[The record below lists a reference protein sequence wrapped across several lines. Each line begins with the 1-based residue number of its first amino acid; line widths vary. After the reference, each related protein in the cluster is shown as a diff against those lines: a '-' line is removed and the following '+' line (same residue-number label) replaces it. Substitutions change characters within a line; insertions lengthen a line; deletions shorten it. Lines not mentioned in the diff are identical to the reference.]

1 MATDYFSDCG
11 TSGSPYVASSPTETP
26 FYTPRLALSRR
37 TSRYGTSSPG
47 PSSSP
52 PPLPADAPDLADDD
66 NVSILDPRRFTPTLQ
81 ASLVSEIL
89 SLRRDLESKIKF
101 IENLEDDLHGA
112 RTDNESL
119 SDELAQAIRDSRIA
133 ETRFEESEKE
143 TLSALANISNEREEL
158 KRTTVD
164 LKDKLEASQKKIRTQ
179 EDDSDR
185 VHELWEKER
194 KTWNDEKRQLERRV
208 HVTEARLRT
217 IVTELAAHEEAT
229 HEPGAS
235 SEAEDNA
242 HDSGLGNESDTTSVR
257 SVSRYSCS
265 RNGRHARNTSL
276 CSSISIA
283 HVQRYSLQTPTGSP
297 MRGKFGSMTLA
308 DELVFDEDAED
319 MEELE
324 LDSDD
329 FPENE
334 MRARRALESRQSTYQ
349 DDKAKRIL
357 GLMEDDTKFTTLA
370 YIDTGV
376 QFSPPSS
383 PQLALK
389 MGLLEGAFE
398 PRPLSKDIEANQRRK
413 RISINTSDSP
423 SRFMHQT
430 SLAEPEKPPATP
442 KISTPPSPEVPP
454 ANSMPIPTAEYCS
467 TSTQT
472 EPSSSPE
479 AKITAP
485 VVSTRAPPPPP
496 IPVPSITIHPP
507 QSAPTSPKEPILPPG
522 TKNAECQTT
531 FNLSAFTRSVSMQ
544 TEEILVDR
552 RLNKLPPHLR
562 PSAIKSRPTSLEPE
576 IQQARHIQLGPLQK
590 APPQPQVMRPARDAS
605 HAKHLMSTARIEN
618 RYPGNNDNGP
628 LTYDSREIP
637 SRPFRTSSLFAG
649 FDGASSDEGDEFG
662 AAEFSDDE
670 HRRAPLIHSSNRTQK
685 HSRPLANIPTPV
697 PEEREP
703 SPDARQMDGGPS
715 KGRLS
720 GSRRSSPE
728 KASRVSKPVRVPTLT
743 RQPSIRRAAMIQSG
757 TAAHFQQRSRTPS
770 LASLESSVQSSAT
783 RPPFPVPTRSSSRKL
798 PMSKS
803 EGAQS
808 PTPRG
813 GFPKRTQGQREHDR
827 GDGLRKVRSAA
838 VIPRGEQGEGRRRPS
853 SPQKPPSPRRKPNPQ
868 LPPLPNQD
876 LTSSTYIYSS
886 KRFSHRSQPSQGTA
900 QTGTESTVSSTQ
912 PTTVVDAIAA
922 TMVGE
927 WMWKYVRKRKSFGIQ
942 DSAQDTGQPGVDGTV
957 NVAIGGV
964 RHKRWV
970 WLSPYERSVMWSSK
984 QPTSESALL
993 GKSGRKLVIQSVLD
1007 VKDNTPSPKNSGI
1020 PPLFDRSILILTPAR
1035 ALKFT
1040 AISKERHYLW
1050 LTALSF
1056 LAHSSV
1062 SPPVLASLPVVVP
1075 QPPEDTSRSQAPT
1088 LRRGNFGNSGR
1099 IPTPKP
1105 SAPPLRQQY
1114 SSPAAPSRE
1123 NPDTSLLNHAEP
1135 IPDSAEPPV
1144 VPRYGGGSLHGRKRS
1159 STGPRLPP
1167 PPGSTFRSFSHTAVP
1182 SISTF
1187 STGSS
1192 NTPSN
1197 PSSVYNSN
1205 LSGRTSEASSS
1216 NRRSQNFF
1224 DAVGLVRMDAFIE
1237 PMLSEEAVHGPRSP
1251 AIGHHG
1257 SGGGAVTPRISRRR
1271 GISHLSQSTNAS
1283 WRNGGWAI
1291 RDGAS

>member
-357 GLMEDDTKFTTLA
+357 GLMEDDN
-370 YIDTGV
+370 TGV

-430 SLAEPEKPPATP
+430 SLAEPEKVCVMVSASSQTIEEPPSPPATP

-728 KASRVSKPVRVPTLT
+728 KASRVSKP
-743 RQPSIRRAAMIQSG
+743 
-757 TAAHFQQRSRTPS
+757 
-770 LASLESSVQSSAT
+770 
-783 RPPFPVPTRSSSRKL
+783 
-798 PMSKS
+798 
-803 EGAQS
+803 
-808 PTPRG
+808 
-813 GFPKRTQGQREHDR
+813 
-827 GDGLRKVRSAA
+827 
-838 VIPRGEQGEGRRRPS
+838 
-853 SPQKPPSPRRKPNPQ
+853 
-868 LPPLPNQD
+868 D

-1283 WRNGGWAI
+1283 WRNGGVYDESFDPF
-1291 RDGAS
+1291 RGF

>member
-1 MATDYFSDCG
+1 MATDYFSDYG

-52 PPLPADAPDLADDD
+52 PPLPADAPDLADGD

-89 SLRRDLESKIKF
+89 SLRRDLESKTKF
-101 IENLEDDLHGA
+101 IEGLEDDLH
-112 RTDNESL
+112 RTKTENESL
-119 SDELAQAIRDSRIA
+119 SDELAQAIKDSRTA
-133 ETRFEESEKE
+133 KTRFEESEKG
-143 TLSALANISNEREEL
+143 TLSALESISSERDDL
-158 KRTTVD
+158 KRTTIELRD
-164 LKDKLEASQKKIRTQ
+164 RLEASHRKVRIQ

-208 HVTEARLRT
+208 HTTEARLRT
-217 IVTELAAHEEAT
+217 ILIELAAHEDAA
-229 HEPGAS
+229 HEPGVS

-265 RNGRHARNTSL
+265 RNGRHARNASL

-283 HVQRYSLQTPTGSP
+283 HVQRYTLQTPTGSP
-297 MRGKFGSMTLA
+297 MRGKFGNMTLA
-308 DELVFDEDAED
+308 DELVLDEDAED

-357 GLMEDDTKFTTLA
+357 GLTDDESNRDSLAGPRATSPCKSDREVLGHIRMSSTAKSTKLA
-370 YIDTGV
+370 YVDTGV

-383 PQLALK
+383 PQLALR
-389 MGLLEGAFE
+389 MGPLEEAFE

-413 RISINTSDSP
+413 RISVNTSDSP
-423 SRFMHQT
+423 SRFMHQA
-430 SLAEPEKPPATP
+430 SLAEPEKDCVMVSASSQT
-442 KISTPPSPEVPP
+442 IEEPPSPPETPKVSTPLSPQVP
-454 ANSMPIPTAEYCS
+454 AAHSMPMLTLEYCS

-472 EPSSSPE
+472 ESSSSPE
-479 AKITAP
+479 ANITAP
-485 VVSTRAPPPPP
+485 IASTKAPPPPP
-496 IPVPSITIHPP
+496 IPVPSIAIHPP

-552 RLNKLPPHLR
+552 RLNKLPAHLR

-576 IQQARHIQLGPLQK
+576 TQQARQIQLGPLQK
-590 APPQPQVMRPARDAS
+590 APPQPQIMRPARDVS
-605 HAKHLMSTARIEN
+605 HGMSSKSTTRIEN

-628 LTYDSREIP
+628 LTHSSHKIP

-649 FDGASSDEGDEFG
+649 FDGTSSDEGDDLG
-662 AAEFSDDE
+662 VAELSDDE
-670 HRRAPLIHSSNRTQK
+670 HRRAPLMLGSNRMPK
-685 HSRPLANIPTPV
+685 HSRQLANMPTPV

-703 SPDARQMDGGPS
+703 SPSAWQTDAAPY
-715 KGRLS
+715 KGIVS

-728 KASRVSKPVRVPTLT
+728 KASRVSKPAKVPTLT
-743 RQPSIRRAAMIQSG
+743 RQPSIRRAAMIQSS
-757 TAAHFQQRSRTPS
+757 TSAHFQQRSRTPS
-770 LASLESSVQSSAT
+770 LASLEYSAQSSAT

-813 GFPKRTQGQREHDR
+813 TFPKRSQGQRQHAR
-827 GDGLRKVRSAA
+827 GESLRKVRSAA
-838 VIPRGEQGEGRRRPS
+838 VIPRGEQAEGDRRPP
-853 SPQKPPSPRRKPNPQ
+853 SPQKPPSPRRKPSPQ

-876 LTSSTYIYSS
+876 LTSSTYIYSA
-886 KRFSHRSQPSQGTA
+886 KRFSHRSQPSQETA
-900 QTGTESTVSSTQ
+900 QTGTESNASSTQ

-993 GKSGRKLVIQSVLD
+993 GKSGRK
-1007 VKDNTPSPKNSGI
+1007 
-1020 PPLFDRSILILTPAR
+1020 
-1035 ALKFT
+1035 
-1040 AISKERHYLW
+1040 
-1050 LTALSF
+1050 
-1056 LAHSSV
+1056 
-1062 SPPVLASLPVVVP
+1062 
-1075 QPPEDTSRSQAPT
+1075 
-1088 LRRGNFGNSGR
+1088 
-1099 IPTPKP
+1099 
-1105 SAPPLRQQY
+1105 
-1114 SSPAAPSRE
+1114 
-1123 NPDTSLLNHAEP
+1123 
-1135 IPDSAEPPV
+1135 
-1144 VPRYGGGSLHGRKRS
+1144 RKSTRS
-1159 STGPRLPP
+1159 SCSLIANRL
-1167 PPGSTFRSFSHTAVP
+1167 
-1182 SISTF
+1182 
-1187 STGSS
+1187 
-1192 NTPSN
+1192 
-1197 PSSVYNSN
+1197 
-1205 LSGRTSEASSS
+1205 
-1216 NRRSQNFF
+1216 
-1224 DAVGLVRMDAFIE
+1224 
-1237 PMLSEEAVHGPRSP
+1237 
-1251 AIGHHG
+1251 
-1257 SGGGAVTPRISRRR
+1257 
-1271 GISHLSQSTNAS
+1271 
-1283 WRNGGWAI
+1283 
-1291 RDGAS
+1291 